1 MRRIPYKV
9 ITNILISVIN
19 GIVEVQL
26 YNPCILR
33 RATFL
38 RVLDPLL
45 FLVSIRVLFSV
56 LVGTV
61 WWWLSLSRHVVSVR
75 WDCCLTEVSDP

>member
-1 MRRIPYKV
+1 MRRIPGKV

-45 FLVSIRVLFSV
+45 LFLVSIRVLFSV

-61 WWWLSLSRHVVSVR
+61 WLSLSRHVVSVR
-75 WDCCLTEVSDP
+75 WDCCLCRR

>member
-1 MRRIPYKV
+1 MRRIPGKV

-45 FLVSIRVLFSV
+45 LFLVSIRVLFSV

-61 WWWLSLSRHVVSVR
+61 CLSLSRHVVSVR
-75 WDCCLTEVSDP
+75 WDCCLCRR